1 MLYERTGFSLNKE
14 ALLAQ
19 IVGEKQP
26 TTLADIIRDPYMF
39 EFTGLKTGE
48 VFKEKALETALLD
61 HLQAFLLELGTGFCF
76 EARQKSF
83 LIDNRRYK
91 VDLLF
96 YHRILK
102 CHVMIDLKTHE
113 FTHEDAGQMNFYL
126 NYHIENEMQEGDN
139 LPIGIILCSIKNE
152 TVVRYA
158 TGALDNQIFVSKYM
172 LQLPDEKTL
181 LNFINKEKRLLLDL
195 SETKQKKKR

>member
-1 MLYERTGFSLNKE
+1 M
-14 ALLAQ
+14 
-19 IVGEKQP
+19 
-26 TTLADIIRDPYMF
+26 
-39 EFTGLKTGE
+39 GLKTTE
-48 VFKEKALETALLD
+48 VLPEKGLEKALLD
-61 HLQAFLLELGTGFCF
+61 HLQTFLLELGTGFCF

-91 VDLLF
+91 IDLLF

-102 CHVMIDLKTHE
+102 CHVVIDLKIDE
-113 FTHEDAGQMNFYL
+113 FSHEDAGQMNFYL

-139 LPIGIILCSIKNE
+139 PPIGIILCALKNE

-172 LQLPDEKTL
+172 LQLPAEKTL
-181 LNFINKEKRLLLDL
+181 LNFINQEKMNLLNVG
-195 SETKQKKKR
+195 TKKTPKK